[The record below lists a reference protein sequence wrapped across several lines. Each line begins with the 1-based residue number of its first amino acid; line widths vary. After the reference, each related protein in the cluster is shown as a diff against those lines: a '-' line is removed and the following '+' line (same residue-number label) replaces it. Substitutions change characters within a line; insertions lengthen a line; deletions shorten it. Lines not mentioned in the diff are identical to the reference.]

1 MTSPAE
7 LDTQLTLR
15 TAVARYEEL
24 RSRDLLAVRPDDD
37 PDDSSDDGAAGVT
50 AAEQLS
56 REEALEVLALGEV
69 IAAKAGYGRQLSV
82 RTARERGASWS
93 AIGRALGTTKQAAW
107 EMHTRW
113 IEDQAAQHR
122 ASGHAGF
129 DDLQA
134 ARAKRLAGPPDA

>member
-1 MTSPAE
+1 
-7 LDTQLTLR
+7 
-15 TAVARYEEL
+15 
-24 RSRDLLAVRPDDD
+24 
-37 PDDSSDDGAAGVT
+37 VT
-50 AAEQLS
+50 AAGQLS

-107 EMHTRW
+107 EMHARW

-129 DDLQA
+129 DDLKT